1 LTTTYKLILHL
12 STFSFCYHERHEI
25 TRKSLCSKKY
35 IAISKLMEQCILACF
50 ISSNNT
56 LLVNL
61 ASLRNNCVELSAP
74 QHDCQYA
81 LFHKFL
87 VSCLFHRKKQENKS
101 FNGNAFLCIFSCIFV
116 PFVVVIFLL
125 ILYGCGSAA
134 LCSLWLN
141 FLILSSLH
149 SLCICARIL
158 LVAAMPP

>member
-1 LTTTYKLILHL
+1 
-12 STFSFCYHERHEI
+12 
-25 TRKSLCSKKY
+25 
-35 IAISKLMEQCILACF
+35 MLACF
-50 ISSNNT
+50 IRSNNT

-134 LCSLWLN
+134 LCFLRLQNVLNLQQYWLDQIWLPVS
-141 FLILSSLH
+141 FGQT
-149 SLCICARIL
+149 
-158 LVAAMPP
+158 VAHMDRFYGSKRFCKIAMWQFV